1 DGVLFGCCK
10 LCELLSEQTRSVS
23 RLQLLDRQAGGFLG
37 LRGGPANIT
46 ALEASGLEQCIAHLI
61 GFLRTL
67 LRGLCATENL
77 SLDFPS
83 RRLGLANIFSR
94 TWASFMKRA
103 PKLTR
108 SGCQSKQRGF

>member
-1 DGVLFGCCK
+1 VAKNHQSELITRK
-10 LCELLSEQTRSVS
+10 PYESCELLSEQTRGVS

-67 LRGLCATENL
+67 RRGLCATENL

-83 RRLGLANIFSR
+83 GRLGLANIVL
-94 TWASFMKRA
+94 ADVGILYEAMH
-103 PKLTR
+103 
-108 SGCQSKQRGF
+108 QN